1 MPLRGTAGPAGRGAG
16 GQPRRG
22 GRLTGMSRA
31 VWARPAPRPGLALP
45 SSTPIKKPHRLQP
58 GRKRSVA
65 VDVRRLQEEKEKVH
79 PRPPGR
85 GATRRR
91 REQGRRSRGRVERR
105 SARAHSPIGFAWSW
119 CWYARQIYRESTR
132 KGTILAIIQAG
143 RFRSRAAFFQL
154 QKTKTKRAP
163 PKAAAA
169 GLKQKG
175 GDSSS

>member
-1 MPLRGTAGPAGRGAG
+1 MTICPVSC
-16 GQPRRG
+16 QHV
-22 GRLTGMSRA
+22 RLWD
-31 VWARPAPRPGLALP
+31 VEIRPGGEVISRSKYIYDRNCEAVKRCGAQKDVD
-45 SSTPIKKPHRLQP
+45 SANG
-58 GRKRSVA
+58 GRKRSTQIA
-65 VDVRRLQEEKEKVH
+65 RRKREGAPQTTWSRSY
-79 PRPPGR
+79 PA
-85 GATRRR
+85 ATRARTT
-91 REQGRRSRGRVERR
+91 SRGRVERR

-132 KGTILAIIQAG
+132 KGTILAITQAG

-175 GDSSS
+175 GDSFS

>member
-1 MPLRGTAGPAGRGAG
+1 VWQEKAAGTWGVRGELVWPRWDWAPSRGSNACAVNA
-16 GQPRRG
+16 
-22 GRLTGMSRA
+22 SSYEARA
-31 VWARPAPRPGLALP
+31 QG
-45 SSTPIKKPHRLQP
+45 
-58 GRKRSVA
+58 

-132 KGTILAIIQAG
+132 KGTILAITQAG

-175 GDSSS
+175 GDSFS